1 MTVSALHKI
10 LTQIEAENEVKKLSI
25 ADKVKLIDDVIT
37 REVEWADEST
47 EDLQNAWVDV
57 KHYINEFV
65 NYKYKRR

>member
-57 KHYINEFV
+57 KHYINEFL